1 MEEFIQDVTT
11 FLLLEGK
18 LFDEDK
24 SDDVAHSLQ
33 NIIEHMERNG
43 DDEER

>member
-24 SDDVAHSLQ
+24 SDDVVHSLQ